1 MHLKTHLNY
10 YLRLLTLIVVVI
22 EFIFMPLTSLNKI
35 LPLSLL
41 VIAIIIDT
49 VNFGPWAKSRSENF
63 LEYITYLLFI
73 ILGILAFMY
82 QKTIT
87 VLYFYFIIVQTAET
101 MIKQKPTHK
110 RMIIIQFI
118 IYFIAFVIPTIKL
131 VSFNTW
137 YGYTAVILSP
147 FTVQFWST
155 FFISYLY
162 INTVEKNRAI
172 DTLNKEL
179 LVKVEQLQDYSSKI
193 KELTLIEER
202 QRISQNLHDM
212 LGHSLIG
219 LRLHL
224 EALNQVIDTD
234 PTKSHQILD
243 KSKGIIDHSLVELR
257 ETVNELNE
265 TKELADLKTA
275 LEELQ
280 SAISVTDKVKVD
292 LKMYFDVNKLDISIK
307 DLIYKTT
314 QEFITNS
321 IKHGNS
327 SLITI
332 KLRLNEQHLV
342 FNLNNNGLAAKN
354 ITASN
359 GINGMK
365 DRVKKLHGQI
375 EFADNH
381 PVGFKI
387 NINIPIGV
395 TNND

>member
-342 FNLNNNGLAAKN
+342 FNLNNNGLTAKN

>member
-137 YGYTAVILSP
+137 YGYMAVILSP

-155 FFISYLY
+155 FLISYLY